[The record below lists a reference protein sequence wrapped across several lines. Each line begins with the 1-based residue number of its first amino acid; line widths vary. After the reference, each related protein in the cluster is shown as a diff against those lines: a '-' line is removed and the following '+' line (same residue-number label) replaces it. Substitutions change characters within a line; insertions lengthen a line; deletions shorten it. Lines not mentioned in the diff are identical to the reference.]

1 MTSVSRGETSGADPG
16 KNTSAEA
23 GAAAIEDLIS
33 KRRIV
38 ICCGS
43 GGVGK
48 TTTAA
53 VLALEGARRGRN
65 ACVVTIDP
73 AKRLASALGL
83 EALTGDASEI
93 DPRAGTAAKTP
104 NRAAASLR

>member
-1 MTSVSRGETSGADPG
+1 MLADALAGGIDRAVKMDELVTDRGV
-16 KNTSAEA
+16 
-23 GAAAIEDLIS
+23 
-33 KRRIV
+33 V

-73 AKRLASALGL
+73 AKRLADALGL
-83 EALTGDASEI
+83 DELTNEVTEI
-93 DPRAGTAAKTP
+93 DRRAVGRRPMRFPADDC
-104 NRAAASLR
+104 RR

>member
-1 MTSVSRGETSGADPG
+1 MLAD
-16 KNTSAEA
+16 ALDA
-23 GAAAIEDLIS
+23 RDRARCDDHAIDELVDE
-33 KRRIV
+33 RRVV

-73 AKRLASALGL
+73 AQAARRTRSGSSSSPN
-83 EALTGDASEI
+83 TPTEI
-93 DPRAGTAAKTP
+93 DREPLGPTATP
-104 NRAAASLR
+104 TSCPADGCRR